1 MKLFINIINI
11 FFNIIVVCSSR
22 GDLDPYDP
30 SWMDPDKY
38 FNKEAEQWNSRT
50 TGQFS

>member
-1 MKLFINIINI
+1 MKLLINIINT

-38 FNKEAEQWNSRT
+38 QQSERK
-50 TGQFS
+50 

>member
-1 MKLFINIINI
+1 MKLLIHIINI

-30 SWMDPDKY
+30 SWMDRDKY
-38 FNKEAEQWNSRT
+38 YQSERN
-50 TGQFS
+50 